1 MSDKDEED
9 DSFGQGDALSPN
21 RGQLPQVK
29 NAGMSAELM
38 PEGTRQ

>member
-21 RGQLPQVK
+21 RGQLPQAK
-29 NAGMSAELM
+29 NAGMPADQI
-38 PEGTRQ
+38 PDGTRQ